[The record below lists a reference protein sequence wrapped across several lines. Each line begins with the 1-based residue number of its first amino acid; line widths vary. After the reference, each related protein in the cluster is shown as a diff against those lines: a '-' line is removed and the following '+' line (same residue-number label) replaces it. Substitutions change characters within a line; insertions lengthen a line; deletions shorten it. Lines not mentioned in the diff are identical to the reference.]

1 MTCGK
6 FVFTQLKTDAMRWR
20 QVLNASKA
28 LAIKLSRPTAIDYIT
43 HAIHEN
49 NEIMELI
56 EEQLANIAREG
67 QDCQADKL
75 ALQPTPKFETIPVLV

>member
-6 FVFTQLKTDAMRWR
+6 FVFTQLKTDTMRWR

-28 LAIKLSRPTAIDYIT
+28 LAIKLSRPSAIDYIT
-43 HAIHEN
+43 NAIHEN

-56 EEQLANIAREG
+56 EEQLASISREG
-67 QDCQADKL
+67 QDCQPDKL
-75 ALQPTPKFETIPVLV
+75 ALQPPPKFEATPILV